1 MGTLV
6 ANGAT
11 APSCG
16 LKTKGTKGNVDCWSV
31 GRETNP
37 MVCVADFVKGFSIG
51 RQVSIVFY
59 PRNNGMPKKGVI
71 EKAVETAGDFLWMPD
86 VVTPLYDILKSL
98 SDTARIIGSLVV
110 GGFMVFMLFTIFLE
124 LRKLPLPPVMAGVG
138 ALVLVVVAVVVVLV
152 IVVAIG
158 YAFSP
163 ITLFGIPI
171 FRSYPN
177 TCPPTHPELHGLLC
191 YKPCPSGR
199 HRVSDVC
206 WADSVSIGIGTPV
219 GLEPCPDG
227 WNTFLVFCHKPIKC
241 FSIEDCFNRG
251 RCGCSGG
258 DLKGRL
264 DNGGVCPGPQ
274 DAGGLPG
281 FDDWYTRWKAAA
293 DKSPRTKKKCSEP
306 PGAHNN
312 ERSCEEEKLVDG
324 AEHVEWL
331 NIFGTGNRDIKPGM
345 CYKKCPK
352 GMTHVPLMPYLCV
365 TAEADGKPMRLDYYD
380 ADSKIPSLVQLFGRI
395 NPF

>member
-16 LKTKGTKGNVDCWSV
+16 LKTRGTKGNVDCWSV

-59 PRNNGMPKKGVI
+59 RRNNGMPKKGVI
-71 EKAVETAGDFLWMPD
+71 EKAEETAGDFLWMPD

-98 SDTARIIGSLVV
+98 SKTAWTVL
-110 GGFMVFMLFTIFLE
+110 TI
-124 LRKLPLPPVMAGVG
+124 
-138 ALVLVVVAVVVVLV
+138 VLV
-152 IVVAIG
+152 IMFLLTWYGMFREARLLGYQTGVAFIAPPVGIAIG
-158 YAFSP
+158 CLVVLAFLIFFGGMVSP
-163 ITLFGIPI
+163 IDVFGFPI
-171 FRSYPN
+171 LHTYPN
-177 TCPPTHPELHGLLC
+177 TCPATHPELHGLLC
-191 YKPCPSGR
+191 YKPCPAGR

-227 WNTFLVFCHKPIKC
+227 WNNWGLICQKPLKC

-258 DLKGRL
+258 DLWGRL
-264 DNGGVCPGPQ
+264 NGGGVCPGPQ

-281 FDDWYTRWKAAA
+281 FDDWYKRWKAAA
-293 DKSPRTKKKCSEP
+293 NKSPRTKKKCAEP
-306 PGAHNN
+306 AGAHDN
-312 ERSCEEEKLVDG
+312 ERTCEEEKLIQG

-331 NIFGTGNRDIKPGM
+331 NIFATGNRDIKPGM

-352 GMTHVPLMPYLCV
+352 GMTHVPLLPYLCV
-365 TAEADGKPMRLDYYD
+365 RTEADGKPMRLDYYD
-380 ADSKIPSLVQLFGRI
+380 ADSKVPSMIQLFGRFNI
-395 NPF
+395 